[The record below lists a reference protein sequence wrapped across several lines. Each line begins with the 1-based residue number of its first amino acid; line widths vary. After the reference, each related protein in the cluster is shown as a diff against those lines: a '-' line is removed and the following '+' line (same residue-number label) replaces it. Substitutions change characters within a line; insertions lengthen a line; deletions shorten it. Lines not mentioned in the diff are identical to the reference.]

1 MKALQFGIASIVDS
15 NTGHGLVHTGGRI
28 DYGTAENDAHRIR
41 SKTVTTLAQRIGKRV
56 VAVLQT
62 LRERRAQQRDIQQL
76 ARLNDHLLDDIGFSR
91 GDISAAQSGQI
102 NLEQLAAGRRESQ
115 DSKRLQLRQVQTES
129 QILVTDIAIN
139 EALYTRANCA

>member
-41 SKTVTTLAQRIGKRV
+41 SRTITTLAQRIGERV

-62 LRERRAQQRDIQQL
+62 LRERRAHNRGIQQL
-76 ARLNDHLLDDIGFSR
+76 AGLNDHLLEDIGFSR
-91 GDISAAQSGQI
+91 GDISAVQSGQI
-102 NLEQLAAGRRESQ
+102 NLEQLTVQRYESENRDRLKLRKIQTGRHNP
-115 DSKRLQLRQVQTES
+115 
-129 QILVTDIAIN
+129 VTDNAIN